1 MPTALVAALAGGAF
15 SALLYAA
22 VLFGSVG
29 ALILAYLA
37 PLPLLL
43 AGLWLGLR
51 ATAIAGGTAAV
62 MVLLATGSV
71 TALVGYA
78 ISAAIPAAFVVR
90 QALLARPTAGGG
102 VEWYP
107 PGHLLMGL
115 TGFGIAAFFAAVVWT
130 IGEPGGLEGVLRE
143 TLTAMVRTVTPEG
156 RPAAQPEAFGPEAL
170 GVARLIP
177 GLVVVSWLLMTIING
192 ALAQGLL
199 MRFSRNR
206 RPPMRITE
214 VELPGWLPLAFALT
228 VAGAAL
234 LPGTVGFLALNVALV
249 LAVPFSFAGLAV
261 VHAFAG
267 RQKARVALLVGF
279 YLFLFLFGWPIVVLV
294 GLGVIE
300 QWIGLRRR
308 WAKAGPDQE
317 DE

>member
-1 MPTALVAALAGGAF
+1 MPTALVAALAGGAV
-15 SALLYAA
+15 SALFYAA

-43 AGLWLGLR
+43 AGLWLGPR

-62 MVLLATGSV
+62 LVLLASGSV

-78 ISAAIPAAFVVR
+78 ISAAVPAAFVVR

-107 PGHLLMGL
+107 PGLLLMGL

-143 TLTAMVRTVTPEG
+143 TLAGMVRAVAPEG
-156 RPAAQPEAFGPEAL
+156 GTAAQSGALGPEAFGI
-170 GVARLIP
+170 ARLMP

-206 RPPMRITE
+206 RPPMRITA
-214 VELPGWLPLAFALT
+214 VELPGWLPLAFALA

-234 LPGTVGFLALNVALV
+234 LPDPVGFLALNVALV

-308 WAKAGPDQE
+308 WANAGPDQE

>member
-1 MPTALVAALAGGAF
+1 MPTALVAALAGGAV
-15 SALLYAA
+15 SALFYAA
-22 VLFGSVG
+22 VLFGGTG

-37 PLPLLL
+37 PLPLFL
-43 AGLWLGLR
+43 AGLWLGLG

-62 MVLLATGSV
+62 LVALATGSV
-71 TALVGYA
+71 TALLGYA

-90 QALLARPTAGGG
+90 QALLARPSAGGG

-107 PGHLLMGL
+107 PGLLLMGL
-115 TGFGIAAFFAAVVWT
+115 TGFGIAAFFAAVLWT

-143 TLTAMVRTVTPEG
+143 TLAGMVRAVAPEG
-156 RPAAQPEAFGPEAL
+156 KTATGPEAFGI
-170 GVARLIP
+170 ARLMP

-206 RPPMRITE
+206 RPPMRITA
-214 VELPGWLPLAFALT
+214 VELPGWLPLAFALV

-234 LPGTVGFLALNVALV
+234 LPDMAGFLALNVALV
-249 LAVPFSFAGLAV
+249 LAVPFGFAGLAV
-261 VHAFAG
+261 VHAYAG
-267 RQKARVALLVGF
+267 RRKARVALLVGF
-279 YLFLFLFGWPIVVLV
+279 YLFLFLFGWPIAVLV

-308 WAKAGPDQE
+308 WANAGPDQE

>member
-1 MPTALVAALAGGAF
+1 MPTALVAALAGGAV

-22 VLFGSVG
+22 VLFGGVG

-37 PLPLLL
+37 PLPLFLT
-43 AGLWLGLR
+43 GLWLGLR

-62 MVLLATGSV
+62 LVLLATGSA

-78 ISAAIPAAFVVR
+78 ISAGIPAAFVVR

-107 PGHLLMGL
+107 PGLLLMGL

-143 TLTAMVRTVTPEG
+143 TLAAMVRTVAPQGET
-156 RPAAQPEAFGPEAL
+156 AAQPEAFGI
-170 GVARLIP
+170 ARLMP

-206 RPPMRITE
+206 RPPMRITA
-214 VELPGWLPLAFALT
+214 VELPGWLPPAFALA

-234 LPGTVGFLALNVALV
+234 LPDTVGFLALNVALV

-267 RQKARVALLVGF
+267 RQKARVALLIGF